1 MADGEDSSAGGKPK
15 SALMRRH
22 EQLQRWKDSEF
33 DREPAERNAK
43 KAKVKFAA
51 GCVFLAA
58 CASEDLDEIEA
69 LMKRGADINY
79 ANIDGLTALH
89 QAVIDEKID
98 MVEYL
103 LEHGA
108 DIEAQDNEGW
118 TALHAAASC
127 GFEDIASYLIENGAN
142 LVACNNEGELPMDL
156 AEEEDME
163 EFLQD
168 EMDKQDLD
176 VDQARTEEHDK
187 MLEDAKQ
194 WLNSKQVKDRRHPK
208 TGATSLHVASA
219 KGYIKVMELLI
230 QAGVDVNAKDNDGWT
245 PLHAASHWGH
255 KDACEVLVKAM
266 CDMDAKNRLNHTA
279 FDLAD
284 EEILKWLEELKKKQA
299 SMKKDEPT
307 APRIDTKVPPPL
319 KRRQRLSSSGSGRPS
334 RGSRRYSDAIT
345 SDEEIEK
352 ALRLL
357 RKYQANQDKP
367 EQPRRSS
374 VTRISVPDRNML
386 LHQDMAK
393 ERKELEKKMHGG
405 DKVKKTME
413 SSSSSEEESESEEES
428 SEEESEEE
436 KNSDKNP
443 TPVRRP
449 LEVNSRLGRPTI
461 TPQPSAPSKKEMPSF
476 SPKPLAPQQAQVK
489 LPPPKQEKKQEEEVP
504 AWRTGLRKTTSS
516 STVPEPKKTETQAD
530 KLARSAS
537 TPRIP
542 TSKPETKPPAPWEN
556 QRVSRP
562 APPSSTKTVEPEPS
576 REVILPS
583 PRGSGRRRIAAEII
597 TDQDRTEPAR
607 DRTIRDRSVPSAIT
621 TPSTTNDTTS
631 TTCNNNTPVGSSAT
645 TTIPPSRR
653 SIMTPSKEEESETQR
668 KARAKRER
676 SSRRSTQG
684 VSAEDIES
692 AVSTLKNSEP
702 KTQDNRV
709 SENNKQETPRLR
721 PRISASTVENK
732 DDKPEEP
739 QTMTF
744 VARPSRSTTSD
755 SSSTPTATARLGR
768 SNRDDKSATDEAKER
783 AKEREKEQDA
793 LKKNSTS
800 NTALSRR
807 RPREKRR
814 DTGVIHP
821 VAEEDEDDDE
831 EEEEDPLK
839 SRRPSPLYSSYTTDR
854 SSRPSSTSSV
864 GSRYGDSSSVLDRSR
879 GGTDRNQTSTR
890 STTGQSCP
898 SCKKLFEEKD
908 ALISKLQG
916 EVKQKDQEIAEL
928 KSQSDRR
935 SDSRSGDS
943 DKRERRGLERR
954 ISELEE
960 ELKAMEQ
967 LKSDNQRLKDEN
979 GALVRVISKLSK

>member
-1 MADGEDSSAGGKPK
+1 MADGEVSSAGGKPK

-33 DREPAERNAK
+33 DREAAERNAK

-58 CASEDLDEIEA
+58 CASEDLDEIQS
-69 LMKRGADINY
+69 LIKRGADINY

-127 GFEDIASYLIENGAN
+127 GFEDIATYLIENGAD

-194 WLNSKQVKDRRHPK
+194 WVNSKKVTDRRHPK

-245 PLHAASHWGH
+245 PLHASSHWGH

-266 CDMDAKNRLNHTA
+266 CDMDTKNKLNHTA

-307 APRIDTKVPPPL
+307 APRIDTKIPPPL
-319 KRRQRLSSSGSGRPS
+319 K
-334 RGSRRYSDAIT
+334 
-345 SDEEIEK
+345 
-352 ALRLL
+352 
-357 RKYQANQDKP
+357 
-367 EQPRRSS
+367 RRSS

-443 TPVRRP
+443 TPSRRP
-449 LEVNSRLGRPTI
+449 VEVNSRLGRPTI
-461 TPQPSAPSKKEMPSF
+461 TPQPASPSKKEMPSF

-489 LPPPKQEKKQEEEVP
+489 LPPPKQAPKQDKKQEEEVP

-556 QRVSRP
+556 KKVTRP
-562 APPSSTKTVEPEPS
+562 APPSSTKTVESEPS
-576 REVILPS
+576 
-583 PRGSGRRRIAAEII
+583 
-597 TDQDRTEPAR
+597 
-607 DRTIRDRSVPSAIT
+607 
-621 TPSTTNDTTS
+621 
-631 TTCNNNTPVGSSAT
+631 
-645 TTIPPSRR
+645 R

-692 AVSTLKNSEP
+692 AVKCNEL

-709 SENNKQETPRLR
+709 ADNNKQETPRLR
-721 PRISASTVENK
+721 PRISASTVEKK
-732 DDKPEEP
+732 DEKPEEP

-744 VARPSRSTTSD
+744 VARPSRSTVTD
-755 SSSTPTATARLGR
+755 STDTPTATARLGR
-768 SNRDDKSATDEAKER
+768 ANRDDKSATDEAKER
-783 AKEREKEQDA
+783 AKEREKEREKEQDA
-793 LKKNSTS
+793 LKKNSTGTS
-800 NTALSRR
+800 TALSRR

-814 DTGVIHP
+814 DTGVIYREE
-821 VAEEDEDDDE
+821 EEDEDEDE
-831 EEEEDPLK
+831 EDEDDPLK

-879 GGTDRNQTSTR
+879 GGSDRNQTSTR
-890 STTGQSCP
+890 SNSGQACS
-898 SCKKLFEEKD
+898 SCKKLFDDKD
-908 ALISKLQG
+908 SLISKLQSD
-916 EVKQKDQEIAEL
+916 VKHKDQEIAEL

-935 SDSRSGDS
+935 SDSRAGDS

>member
-405 DKVKKTME
+405 DKQVKKTME

-576 REVILPS
+576 
-583 PRGSGRRRIAAEII
+583 
-597 TDQDRTEPAR
+597 
-607 DRTIRDRSVPSAIT
+607 
-621 TPSTTNDTTS
+621 
-631 TTCNNNTPVGSSAT
+631 
-645 TTIPPSRR
+645 R

-821 VAEEDEDDDE
+821 VAETKPKEDEDDDE

>member
-1 MADGEDSSAGGKPK
+1 MADGEVSSAGGKPK

-33 DREPAERNAK
+33 DREAAERNAK

-58 CASEDLDEIEA
+58 CASEDLDEIQS
-69 LMKRGADINY
+69 LIKRGADINY

-127 GFEDIASYLIENGAN
+127 GFEDIATYLIENGAD

-194 WLNSKQVKDRRHPK
+194 WVNSKKVTDRRHPK

-245 PLHAASHWGH
+245 PLHASSHWGH

-266 CDMDAKNRLNHTA
+266 CDMDTKNKLNHTA

-307 APRIDTKVPPPL
+307 APRIDTKIPPPL
-319 KRRQRLSSSGSGRPS
+319 K
-334 RGSRRYSDAIT
+334 
-345 SDEEIEK
+345 
-352 ALRLL
+352 
-357 RKYQANQDKP
+357 
-367 EQPRRSS
+367 RRSS

-443 TPVRRP
+443 TPSRRP
-449 LEVNSRLGRPTI
+449 VEVNSRLGRPTI
-461 TPQPSAPSKKEMPSF
+461 TPQPASPSKKEMPSF

-489 LPPPKQEKKQEEEVP
+489 LPPPKQAPKQDKKQEEEVP

-556 QRVSRP
+556 KKVTRP
-562 APPSSTKTVEPEPS
+562 APPSSTKTVESEPS

-583 PRGSGRRRIAAEII
+583 PRGSGRRRIAAEIT

-607 DRTIRDRSVPSAIT
+607 DRTIRDRGVPSAIT

-645 TTIPPSRR
+645 TTVPSSRR

-692 AVSTLKNSEP
+692 AVKCNEL

-709 SENNKQETPRLR
+709 ADNNKQETPRLR
-721 PRISASTVENK
+721 PRISASTVEKK
-732 DDKPEEP
+732 DEKPEEP

-744 VARPSRSTTSD
+744 VARPSRSTVTD
-755 SSSTPTATARLGR
+755 STDTPTATARLGR
-768 SNRDDKSATDEAKER
+768 ANRDDKSATDEAKER
-783 AKEREKEQDA
+783 AKEREKEREKEQDA
-793 LKKNSTS
+793 LKKNSTGTS
-800 NTALSRR
+800 TALSRR

-814 DTGVIHP
+814 DTGEDEDED
-821 VAEEDEDDDE
+821 EEDED
-831 EEEEDPLK
+831 DPLK

-879 GGTDRNQTSTR
+879 GGSDRNQTSTR
-890 STTGQSCP
+890 SNSGQACS
-898 SCKKLFEEKD
+898 SCKKLFDDKD
-908 ALISKLQG
+908 SLISKLQSD
-916 EVKQKDQEIAEL
+916 VKHKDQEIAEL

-935 SDSRSGDS
+935 SDSRAGDS